1 MSEIKNESI
10 NFKYWDEMTPEER
23 VQFDLD
29 MWTDKKP
36 DEGGPECVIKF
47 FPLSAAALQ
56 TTIQT
61 LDALSD
67 AMALDAEKHD
77 IRNEWDC
84 LEANYLLELLNFG
97 QSQTRG
103 RFDLRS

>member
-67 AMALDAEKHD
+67 AMAQDAEKHD

-84 LEANYLLELLNFG
+84 LEANYLLELLK
-97 QSQTRG
+97 
-103 RFDLRS
+103 LRSKSNAGEI

>member
-36 DEGGPECVIKF
+36 DEGGPEC
-47 FPLSAAALQ
+47 
-56 TTIQT
+56 IQT

-84 LEANYLLELLNFG
+84 LEANYLLELLK
-97 QSQTRG
+97 
-103 RFDLRS
+103 LRARSDAGEI

>member
-1 MSEIKNESI
+1 MSEIKNESV

-36 DEGGPECVIKF
+36 DEGGPECVIIF
-47 FPLSAAALQ
+47 FPLSAEALR
-56 TTIQT
+56 TTVQT

-77 IRNEWDC
+77 SRNEWEC
-84 LEANYLLELLNFG
+84 LDVPYLLRLLK
-97 QSQTRG
+97 
-103 RFDLRS
+103 LRARSDAGEI

>member
-67 AMALDAEKHD
+67 AMALDAETVPIEIVQLQLD
-77 IRNEWDC
+77 VFDFRMC
-84 LEANYLLELLNFG
+84 G
-97 QSQTRG
+97 QKLIQKLWTVMI
-103 RFDLRS
+103 